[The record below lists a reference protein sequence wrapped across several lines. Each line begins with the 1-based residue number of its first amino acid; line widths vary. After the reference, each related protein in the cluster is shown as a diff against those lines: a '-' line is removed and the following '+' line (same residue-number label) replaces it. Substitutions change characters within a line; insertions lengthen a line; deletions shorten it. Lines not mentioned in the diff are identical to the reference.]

1 MVGLARLL
9 ECLLWPARKEE
20 EAEEKEEK
28 EEGRRAPYRPRSLL
42 DAPRCAQSAAQGWR
56 THITL
61 GSHYLGCPP
70 RWAFSAVLE
79 DHGGARASLFG
90 ARHLPGHVL
99 EALGPAPGEPQ
110 GVCRALRLAFL
121 SADARLRS
129 LWPHREPGGSTAALL
144 IFPSFLYQAPWRSA
158 PRTAGPSGLRDAS
171 ASMTWAAASAA
182 GAWRTLWQC

>member
-20 EAEEKEEK
+20 EAEEEEK
-28 EEGRRAPYRPRSLL
+28 EEGRRAPYGPRSLL
-42 DAPRCAQSAAQGWR
+42 DAPRCAQRPHLGCGLRFPASAAQGWR

-61 GSHYLGCPP
+61 GSRYLGCPP

-79 DHGGARASLFG
+79 GHGGARASLFG

-99 EALGPAPGEPQ
+99 EVLGPAPGEPQ

-129 LWPHREPGGSTAALL
+129 LWPHLEPGGSTAVALL
-144 IFPSFLYQAPWRSA
+144 IFPSFLY
-158 PRTAGPSGLRDAS
+158 
-171 ASMTWAAASAA
+171 
-182 GAWRTLWQC
+182 